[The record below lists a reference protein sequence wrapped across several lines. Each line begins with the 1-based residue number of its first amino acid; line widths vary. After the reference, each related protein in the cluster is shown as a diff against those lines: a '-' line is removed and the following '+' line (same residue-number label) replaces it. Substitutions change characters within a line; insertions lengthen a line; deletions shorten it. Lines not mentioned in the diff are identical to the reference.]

1 MPSHQT
7 RISYNIKP
15 EESLAYDSDDSDVT
29 SMVSDLVVSAGA
41 NNNNSK
47 EPEMRLTTL
56 IRKPNESLGV
66 GLVSGHHTRLAQA
79 GIYVKTLKHNG
90 VAVNAGISCLL
101 KKIIFPFEIFHFF
114 SNFGKSIGDR
124 VAAVNGKS
132 VITLTYEEGI
142 NKIRDGGDTLKILV
156 IKGNEE
162 LAKQILLPP
171 LAFDDSFN

>member
-1 MPSHQT
+1 MKFF
-7 RISYNIKP
+7 I
-15 EESLAYDSDDSDVT
+15 
-29 SMVSDLVVSAGA
+29 
-41 NNNNSK
+41 
-47 EPEMRLTTL
+47 
-56 IRKPNESLGV
+56 
-66 GLVSGHHTRLAQA
+66 
-79 GIYVKTLKHNG
+79 
-90 VAVNAGISCLL
+90 
-101 KKIIFPFEIFHFF
+101 FF

-142 NKIRDGGDTLKILV
+142 NMIRDGGDTLKILV

>member
-41 NNNNSK
+41 NASK

-101 KKIIFPFEIFHFF
+101 KKIDF
-114 SNFGKSIGDR
+114 SF
-124 VAAVNGKS
+124 
-132 VITLTYEEGI
+132 
-142 NKIRDGGDTLKILV
+142 
-156 IKGNEE
+156 
-162 LAKQILLPP
+162 
-171 LAFDDSFN
+171 